1 MPLVVGRYQAVSH
14 NGKLIML
21 DTATGECYEH
31 YGSVWDS
38 FAPPIDPNAVRANVR
53 TQPSSAPN

>member
-14 NGKLIML
+14 NGGLLVI
-21 DTATGECYEH
+21 DTATGECFEH
-31 YGSVWDS
+31 EGSAWTN
-38 FAPPIDPNAVRANVR
+38 FAPPIEPNTVRANVR